1 MERVFISIL
10 AVIMAGFA
18 TPLFLDLGLC
28 LLGNFFAA
36 RKPAPGRLRTIRLA
50 AVVPAHNEVAMVA
63 STVRSL
69 REASADIDIVVVAHN
84 CSDATAQA
92 ARQAGAQVVELNNH
106 KLRGKGAALRCGF
119 DAAVQ
124 QGANAFLVVDADSL
138 VSANLIEATR
148 FMLEAGADACQCRYE
163 LAPPPPWVNGGRL
176 HPLARLRALAFRGM
190 NVLRARGRAG
200 LGLSTGLFG
209 NGFALTAELLNR
221 VPFNANTIAED
232 VEYHTK
238 LVEKGIP
245 VYWID
250 AEYVHACSP
259 VSSAAQATQEARWE
273 GGRLRVASRST
284 RRLLGAVRRG
294 KWSALET
301 LADVWSLPLSRGI
314 LAILLTIFLAVHWLH
329 VFAMV
334 CAAIAVMYVIESAFT
349 GSEPL
354 RDLAA
359 LAGAPVYLIWKALI
373 TPLVLR
379 QSRSRAEWARTKRE
393 TAHPASEA
401 PSNQA
406 ELRSGEIR

>member
-1 MERVFISIL
+1 MEQISITVL
-10 AVIMAGFA
+10 AIGIAVFA
-18 TPLFLDLGLC
+18 APLFFDLAICIG
-28 LLGNFFAA
+28 GNFFGA
-36 RKPAPGRLRTIRLA
+36 RRPRGVARREIRLA
-50 AVVPAHNEVAMVA
+50 VVVPAHNEEAMIE
-63 STVRSL
+63 STLNSL
-69 REASADIDIVVVAHN
+69 RVAGPQTTIYVVAHN
-84 CSDATAQA
+84 CTDATAA
-92 ARQAGAQVVELNNH
+92 IATDAGACALVLSNPR
-106 KLRGKGAALRCGF
+106 LRGKGAALRHGF
-119 DAAVQ
+119 AIAIAA
-124 QGANAFLVVDADSL
+124 GANAILVVDADTN

-148 FMLEAGADACQCRYE
+148 LKLSEGAEATQSRYE
-163 LAPPPPWVNGGRL
+163 LKLAPDQASSPM
-176 HPLARLRALAFRGM
+176 ARLRALAFRGM
-190 NVLRARGRAG
+190 NVLRAKGRAG
-200 LGLSTGLFG
+200 LGFSTGIFG
-209 NGFALTAELLNR
+209 NGFALTSETLER
-221 VPFNANTIAED
+221 VPFDADSIAED

-329 VFAMV
+329 VFALV